1 MELKEWQMKNNIDPN
16 VIIKGVVTL
25 AGLYLVY
32 KVLQKVGVVPTAAA
46 NQAQQNLQ
54 QLEAAN
60 YWDYNNFLATAPPG
74 HALLTQAGAAAYV
87 NDLWDATG
95 TFNDDEEAIYGVFRA
110 MKTQSQVA
118 ALSKRFNQL
127 KSKDLYGYLND
138 YLNEAELLKVKAIID
153 QKPKYF
159 PL

>member
-1 MELKEWQMKNNIDPN
+1 MKSNQLDPN
-16 VIIKGVVTL
+16 VVIKGIATL

-54 QLEAAN
+54 QLESAS
-60 YWDYNNFLATAPPG
+60 YWDYNKFLSTLPAGA
-74 HALLTQAGAAAYV
+74 ALLTMSGAAAYV

-95 TFNDDEEAIYGVFRA
+95 YFNDDEEKIYGVFRA
-110 MKTQSQVA
+110 MRTQSQVA
-118 ALSKRFNQL
+118 ALAKRFNQL
-127 KSKDLYGYLND
+127 KEKDLYGYLND

-159 PL
+159 PA

>member
-1 MELKEWQMKNNIDPN
+1 MKSNQLDPN
-16 VIIKGVVTL
+16 VVIKGIATL

-46 NQAQQNLQ
+46 NAEAQNLQ

-60 YWDYNNFLATAPPG
+60 YWDYNKFLSTAPGG
-74 HALLTQAGAAAYV
+74 HALLTQAGAAAFV
-87 NDLWDATG
+87 DDLWDATG
-95 TFNDDEEAIYGVFRA
+95 TFNDDEEKIYGVFRA
-110 MKTQSQVA
+110 LRTQSQVA
-118 ALSKRFNQL
+118 ALAKRFNQL

-138 YLNEAELLKVKAIID
+138 YLNESELLKVKAIID

-159 PL
+159 PA

>member
-1 MELKEWQMKNNIDPN
+1 MPTKNSIDPN
-16 VIIKGVVTL
+16 VIIKGVATL

-32 KVLQKVGVVPTAAA
+32 KVLQKIGVVQTAAA
-46 NQAQQNLQ
+46 NAAQQNLQ

-60 YWDYNNFLATAPPG
+60 YWDYNNFLAAAPAG

-95 TFNDDEEAIYGVFRA
+95 TFNDDEEQIYGVFRA
-110 MKTQSQVA
+110 MKTKSQVA
-118 ALSKRFNQL
+118 ALAKRFNQL
-127 KSKDLYGYLND
+127 KSFDLYNYLEN
-138 YLNEAELLKVKAIID
+138 YLNESELLKVKAIID

-159 PL
+159 PA